1 MSNFKLVVDSCCE
14 VTKEM
19 IGNIE
24 TEFVPFSMTV
34 DDKTFIDDENFEPVP
49 FIEAM
54 KNSANCAKSG
64 CPTPFDFAEKID
76 PEKETFIITIS
87 AALSAC
93 YESAT
98 MAKHDV
104 EEKHPNAKIHVFNS
118 ISAAPGEALVF
129 LKIKECIEAGK
140 SFDEIIEITESY
152 IKDLQTL
159 FVLGSLDNMVKNG
172 RMSKIAGSVA
182 SLLSIHPILM
192 GDRNGE
198 IDILEK
204 CIGRKKALNKLVEA
218 VGNLGVSTA
227 GKTAFVTHCNNLE
240 RGLDVKSKL
249 EKLYDFKEVLINENR
264 GLGTMYANDGGIIIS
279 F

>member
-1 MSNFKLVVDSCCE
+1 MSKFMLVVDSCCE
-14 VTKEM
+14 VSKEM
-19 IGNIE
+19 IGDIQ
-24 TEFVPFSMTV
+24 TAFVPFSMTV
-34 DDKTFIDDENFEPVP
+34 DDKTFIDDESFETVP

-54 KNSANCAKSG
+54 KASSSCAKSG
-64 CPTPFDFAEKID
+64 CPTPFDFVKNID

-98 MAKHDV
+98 MARQQVLEDN
-104 EEKHPNAKIHVFNS
+104 PDAKVYVFNS
-118 ISAAPGEALVF
+118 ISAGPGEGLVF
-129 LKIKECIEAGK
+129 MKVKEGIEAGK
-140 SFDEIIEITESY
+140 SFEEIIETTEAY
-152 IKDLQTL
+152 IKDMQTL

-172 RMSKIAGSVA
+172 RMSKVAGTVA

-198 IDILEK
+198 IDVVEK
-204 CIGRKKALNKLVEA
+204 CLGRKKALNKLVES
-218 VGNLGVSTA
+218 VGKLGVST
-227 GKTAFVTHCNNLE
+227 KDKLAFVTHCNCPE
-240 RGLDVKSKL
+240 RGFDIKSKL

-264 GLGTMYANDGGIIIS
+264 GLGTMYANDGGIIVS